1 MRRAFFSPCTL
12 TLTLSRRGRGDAA
25 LPLRP
30 GHPLRSLR
38 SAKGTELS
46 EPQITR
52 IALMGYD
59 FRGLVDGFIEVNVLS
74 ESGYVY
80 SELTGAV
87 IGCAIEVH
95 SILGTGFQE
104 VVYQRALAVEM
115 EKRGLSFAR
124 EWEVPI
130 FYKQRQV
137 GTRRVDFLVDGKVV
151 VELKAISGLEN
162 VHLAQAI
169 NYLEAFGLEVG
180 LLLNF
185 GAGKLE
191 FRRVVNSV
199 DRGLG

>member
-1 MRRAFFSPCTL
+1 M
-12 TLTLSRRGRGDAA
+12 
-25 LPLRP
+25 
-30 GHPLRSLR
+30 
-38 SAKGTELS
+38 
-46 EPQITR
+46 
-52 IALMGYD
+52 
-59 FRGLVDGFIEVNVLS
+59 
-74 ESGYVY
+74 
-80 SELTGAV
+80 
-87 IGCAIEVH
+87 H

-115 EKRGLSFAR
+115 ERRGLSFAR

-130 FYKQRQV
+130 FLPILFGERQV

-151 VELKAISGLEN
+151 VELKAISGLER

-185 GAGKLE
+185 GAAQLE